1 MLVAG
6 SRLSGRYRID
16 KALGKGGMG
25 AVYLAH
31 LESLGNKPVAVKEM
45 ELVVADAR
53 TAEQAA
59 RQFQREATFL
69 AHLEHPNLV
78 RVTDFFQEN
87 GKHYLVMEYV
97 KGETLQARL
106 ERLQRPFDWTELKG
120 YALSL
125 VEVLNYLHNQD
136 PPILFRDLKPAN
148 IMLEENGRMKLID
161 FGIART
167 AQPGTETSTFLKGTG
182 TNGFSPVEQYG
193 MGETTDER
201 SDIYALGATIYYL
214 ATGRIPPEAIIRV
227 SNGKELATP
236 SSLNPAL
243 PIELDA
249 FLERCLQL
257 RQDDRFSSMAEVREA
272 LEPIPAGRQDASAA
286 AAHQPTMSIASPSE
300 RPAAITVE
308 MFPSKGKNENSSNT
322 ALGLAAVAL
331 IAAAVLTLTTL
342 ALGGGRQESGDH
354 LADTSGG
361 ALSSVAEPPGL
372 TPPTKS
378 QSPAPDIRP
387 DVDEPRATAE
397 VKSSRPPSQEA
408 RPRTTEQPTVRA
420 PVKVKA
426 TAGIGGAPGYPK
438 ATSTPKT
445 ARAVWEAPAPGPDVA
460 ARPYPAAPASR
471 PTAQPKIQ
479 LPLHARERLR
489 GEVFRRNG
497 YRPGRHQGN
506 RPVYR

>member
-1 MLVAG
+1 MLAVG
-6 SRLSGRYRID
+6 SRLSGRYRVD

-45 ELVVADAR
+45 ELVTADAR

-78 RVTDFFQEN
+78 KVTDYFHEN

-125 VEVLNYLHNQD
+125 VEVLDYLHNQD

-148 IMLEENGRMKLID
+148 IMLQENGRMKLID

-193 MGETTDER
+193 VGETTDER

-227 SNGKELATP
+227 STGKELAKP
-236 SSLNPAL
+236 SALNPAL
-243 PIELDA
+243 PVELDA
-249 FLERCLQL
+249 FLLRCLQL
-257 RQDDRFSSMAEVREA
+257 RQDDRFRSMAEVRAA
-272 LEPIPAGRQDASAA
+272 LVPISTAGQDAPAA
-286 AAHQPTMSIASPSE
+286 AASQPAVTVAPPSE

-308 MFPSKGKNENSSNT
+308 MFPSNSKKETSSHT

-331 IAAAVLTLTTL
+331 IAAAVLTLSSL
-342 ALGGGRQESGDH
+342 AFGGSREESGEP
-354 LADTSGG
+354 LADASPGPSSQVVERP
-361 ALSSVAEPPGL
+361 ALAPSTESQTAAQVIRSDVEEPEVTRVVKHSRPHRSSTRPRNAEQTVSSPAKVKSTASMGSAPAYPKAVSTPKAGKSTVVA
-372 TPPTKS
+372 
-378 QSPAPDIRP
+378 PAPD
-387 DVDEPRATAE
+387 VAT
-397 VKSSRPPSQEA
+397 
-408 RPRTTEQPTVRA
+408 TT
-420 PVKVKA
+420 
-426 TAGIGGAPGYPK
+426 
-438 ATSTPKT
+438 
-445 ARAVWEAPAPGPDVA
+445 
-460 ARPYPAAPASR
+460 YPAAPA
-471 PTAQPKIQ
+471 AQSPAQ
-479 LPLHARERLR
+479 NPQPVLHPRERILR
-489 GEVFRRNG
+489 GEILRRNP
-497 YRPGRHQGN
+497 YRPVRRQGEKPN
-506 RPVYR
+506 FRLSR